1 MKCDF
6 CNNKATVFLTQLI
19 EGQMKKVCL
28 CDDCA
33 RERGVTDPTGFSLAD
48 LLLGGIG
55 GTGTGTT
62 VQTKIRT
69 AGQGAGRKCPSCGFT
84 LDDLRKV
91 RRFGCA
97 DCYTTFSE
105 EVAQILHGMHKG
117 GSHVGKVPAGSMA
130 RQALRQRL
138 DELRSRL
145 DQAVTSESYEEA
157 AGIRD
162 EIRKL
167 ETTAP
172 T

>member
-48 LLLGGIG
+48 LLLGGVG
-55 GTGTGTT
+55 GGMGVS
-62 VQTKIRT
+62 VQGVTK
-69 AGQGAGRKCPSCGFT
+69 AAKQGGGRRCPSCGFT

-91 RRFGCA
+91 RRFGCG

-105 EVAQILHGMHKG
+105 EVAQILQGMHKG

-145 DQAVTSESYEEA
+145 EQAVTSESYEEA

-167 ETTAP
+167 ETATP
-172 T
+172 S